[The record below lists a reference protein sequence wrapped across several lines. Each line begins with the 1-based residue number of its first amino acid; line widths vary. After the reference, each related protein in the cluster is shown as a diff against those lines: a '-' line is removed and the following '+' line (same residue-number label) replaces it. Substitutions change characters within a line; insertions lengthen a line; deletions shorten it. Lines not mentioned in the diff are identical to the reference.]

1 MRVNAWIK
9 GSLIVAG
16 LCLAGLAA
24 NAQQQSSSQQSS
36 GDQVADAARRAREE
50 KKNAAKPKKVFTDDD
65 VSKSAPAP
73 EPAPAAAAG
82 GFGSATDTGNQGK
95 QTDADATKEDPNGEK
110 AWRKRFQDHRAK
122 IAKAEKELDV
132 LQREEQKASVQ
143 FYTDP
148 QKAMLQQNNR
158 AEVNALRAKI
168 DAKKQ
173 EIAQL
178 KQALD
183 DMETDLR
190 KAGGDPGWAR

>member
-1 MRVNAWIK
+1 MRLTAWIK
-9 GSLIVAG
+9 GSVIVAG

-36 GDQVADAARRAREE
+36 GDPVADAARRAREE
-50 KKNAAKPKKVFTDDD
+50 KKNAPKPKKVFTDDD
-65 VSKSAPAP
+65 VSKRAP
-73 EPAPAAAAG
+73 EPASAAPAG
-82 GFGSATDTGNQGK
+82 SFGTTTSTGNQEQQPG
-95 QTDADATKEDPNGEK
+95 ADAAKEDPNGEK
-110 AWRKRFQDHRAK
+110 AWRKRFQAQHDK

-132 LQREEQKASVQ
+132 LQREEEKAQVQ
-143 FYTDP
+143 YYTDP
-148 QKAMLQQNNR
+148 QKAMLQQNSR
-158 AEVNALRAKI
+158 AEVNAIHAKI
-168 DAKKQ
+168 DTKKQ

>member
-1 MRVNAWIK
+1 MRVTAWIK
-9 GSLIVAG
+9 GSVMVAG
-16 LCLAGLAA
+16 LCLGGSAA

-50 KKNAAKPKKVFTDDD
+50 KKNAPKPKKVFTDDD
-65 VSKSAPAP
+65 VSKSAPAS
-73 EPAPAAAAG
+73 EPAPAAAG
-82 GFGSATDTGNQGK
+82 GFSSATGTGNQEQQPGAN
-95 QTDADATKEDPNGEK
+95 TAKEDPNGEK
-110 AWRKRFQDHRAK
+110 AWRKRFQAQRDK

-132 LQREEQKASVQ
+132 LQREEEKAQVQ
-143 FYTDP
+143 YYTDP
-148 QKAMLQQNNR
+148 QKAMLQQNSR
-158 AEVNALRAKI
+158 AEVNAIHAKI

-178 KQALD
+178 KQAMD